1 MRVITGT
8 AKGRRLKSL
17 KGMETRPTMDR
28 TKESLFNIINEWIP
42 GCRFL
47 DLYAGTGAI
56 GIEAISRGAERAVFI
71 EKNPRA
77 VKIISD
83 NLELTSLSGSAEVFC
98 TDADNAVAVLAKRNQ
113 QFDII
118 YMDPPYGRGLVQKS
132 MDRVCRNMILKSEG
146 VIITESSKADLLPEM
161 ISCFRMFRQQKY
173 GDTMLSFYRMESGD
187 FTSGE
192 GQCYQKG
199 G

>member
-28 TKESLFNIINEWIP
+28 TKESLFNIISERIP

-56 GIEAISRGAERAVFI
+56 GIEAVSRGADKAVFI

-77 VKIISD
+77 VKIIRD
-83 NLELTSLSGSAEVFC
+83 NLELTGLSGRAEIFC
-98 TDADNAVAVLAKRNQ
+98 TDADNAVLMLTRKKEL
-113 QFDII
+113 FDII
-118 YMDPPYGRGLVQKS
+118 YLDPPYGRELIRKS
-132 MDRVCRNMILKSEG
+132 IDLICRNMILRSG
-146 VIITESSKADLLPEM
+146 GLIITESGKLDLLPER

-173 GDTMLSFYRMESGD
+173 GDTMLSFFRMESGELSD
-187 FTSGE
+187 REEQG
-192 GQCYQKG
+192 
-199 G
+199 

>member
-1 MRVITGT
+1 
-8 AKGRRLKSL
+8 
-17 KGMETRPTMDR
+17 
-28 TKESLFNIINEWIP
+28 
-42 GCRFL
+42 
-47 DLYAGTGAI
+47 
-56 GIEAISRGAERAVFI
+56 
-71 EKNPRA
+71 
-77 VKIISD
+77 
-83 NLELTSLSGSAEVFC
+83 
-98 TDADNAVAVLAKRNQ
+98 
-113 QFDII
+113 
-118 YMDPPYGRGLVQKS
+118 
-132 MDRVCRNMILKSEG
+132 VCRNMILKSEG